1 MFFRH
6 SGNAILFHEDVKNT
20 AHEILL
26 RLETTRRLFWNGP
39 VRTGEGSTCQ
49 SSISAHRRDL
59 LYKSES
65 KPLTNQ
71 PPNGYNATMIERYI
85 SASLAEAMADTPV
98 VLLNGARQTGKST
111 LAKWHTE
118 NVSGTRYLTLDDATI
133 LAAATADPAGFL
145 SGFDGPVVLDEV
157 QHAPGLFPA
166 IKAEVDRDRR
176 PGRFLLTGSADVMLL
191 PNLSES
197 LAGRMEILTLWP
209 FSASELTGSGSLFI
223 DQAFFGGNFSSRQP
237 LESRQ
242 ELLQRIITGGF
253 PEVVSRKAARRR
265 NAWFGSYI
273 TTILQR
279 DVRDLANIE
288 HLMLLPRLLS
298 LLATRSSCLLNYSE
312 LSRSLGLPQ
321 STLKRYMA
329 LLETTFLMQLLPP
342 WSANLGKRLV
352 KSPKIMLCDIGLMAY
367 LLGIDSSREIPEH
380 AMGALVENYVIME
393 LWKQLGWSSTRCS
406 LYHFRERTG
415 KEVDVVLE
423 NAAGQVVGIEVK
435 ASSTVA
441 KSDFK
446 HLKFMRESLGDR
458 FLRGVVLYLG
468 TEQVSFDDTLQAVPL
483 GVV

>member
-1 MFFRH
+1 M
-6 SGNAILFHEDVKNT
+6 
-20 AHEILL
+20 
-26 RLETTRRLFWNGP
+26 
-39 VRTGEGSTCQ
+39 
-49 SSISAHRRDL
+49 
-59 LYKSES
+59 
-65 KPLTNQ
+65 LTNQ
-71 PPNGYNATMIERYI
+71 PRDGYNSAMIQRNI
-85 SASLAEAMADTPV
+85 SNALAEAMADTPV

-118 NVSGTRYLTLDDATI
+118 SISGGRYLTLDDATV
-133 LAAATADPAGFL
+133 LAAATEDPIGFL
-145 SGFDGPVVLDEV
+145 SGLDGPVVLDEV

-166 IKAEVDRDRR
+166 IKVQVDRDRR
-176 PGRFLLTGSADVMLL
+176 PGRFLLTGSADVLLL

-209 FSASELTGSGSLFI
+209 FSASELRESSESFI
-223 DQAFFGGNFSSRQP
+223 DGAFSEGVFLPQST
-237 LESRQ
+237 ESRQ

-253 PEVVSRKAARRR
+253 PEVVSRKSARRR

-288 HLMLLPRLLS
+288 HLTLLPRLLS

-329 LLETTFLMQLLPP
+329 LLETTFLVQLLPP

-352 KSPKIMLCDIGLMAY
+352 KSPKVMLCDTGLMAY
-367 LLGIDSSREIPEH
+367 LLGVDSGRDIPEH
-380 AMGALVENYVIME
+380 AIGSLVENYAVME
-393 LWKQLGWSSTRCS
+393 LRKQAGWSSTRTS

-415 KEVDVVLE
+415 KEVDIVLE
-423 NAAGQVVGIEVK
+423 NAAGQVVAIEVK

-441 KSDFK
+441 KNDLK
-446 HLKFMRESLGDR
+446 HLKFMRENLGDR
-458 FLRGVVLYLG
+458 FLRGIVLYLG
-468 TEQVSFDDTLQAVPL
+468 TEQVSFDETLRAVPL
-483 GVV
+483 GVL

>member
-1 MFFRH
+1 MSPH
-6 SGNAILFHEDVKNT
+6 IL
-20 AHEILL
+20 
-26 RLETTRRLFWNGP
+26 WM
-39 VRTGEGSTCQ
+39 
-49 SSISAHRRDL
+49 SSEYSRPDGGGV
-59 LYKSES
+59 
-65 KPLTNQ
+65 LTNQ
-71 PPNGYNATMIERYI
+71 PLYGYNITMIQRNI
-85 SASLAEAMADTPV
+85 SESLAEAMADTPV

-111 LAKWHTE
+111 LAKWHTD
-118 NVSGTRYLTLDDATI
+118 NVSGGRYLTLDDATV

-166 IKAEVDRDRR
+166 IKAKVDRDRR
-176 PGRFLLTGSADVMLL
+176 SGRFLLTGSADVLLL

-209 FSASELTGSGSLFI
+209 FSAGELIGSDASFI
-223 DQAFFGGNFSSRQP
+223 DRVFSEGNFASSQS

-253 PEVVSRKAARRR
+253 PEAISRKSARRR

-279 DVRDLANIE
+279 DIRELSNIE
-288 HLMLLPRLLS
+288 HLTLLPRMLS
-298 LLATRSSCLLNYSE
+298 LLATRSSCLLNYAE

-329 LLETTFLMQLLPP
+329 LLETTFLVQVLPP

-352 KSPKIMLCDIGLMAY
+352 KSPKIMLCDTGLMAY
-367 LLGIDSSREIPEH
+367 LLGVDSNSEIPEH
-380 AMGALVENYVIME
+380 ALGALVENYVVME
-393 LWKQLGWSSTRCS
+393 LRKQLGWSSTRTS
-406 LYHFRERTG
+406 LFHFRERTG

-441 KSDFK
+441 KSDLK

-483 GVV
+483 GVL